1 MPSPA
6 QLDILWNVSDRVL
19 YPEAVAFIRHLVYDE
34 ECMPLPASQI
44 TGLLNVAN
52 ASSYAELERFIKHQR
67 DRNWPDS
74 KQDIKILYT
83 ELEKLFTTIKNKRLR
98 DEFHLIQAKQNSKEA
113 NQEIDEVMALVA
125 RDFIQH
131 LITENALLLT
141 AKATERTRRRERQA

>member
-6 QLDILWNVSDRVL
+6 QLNILWNLSDRVL
-19 YPEAVAFIRHLVYDE
+19 YPEAVAFIRRLVNDE

-52 ASSYAELERFIKHQR
+52 ASSYTELERFIKHQR

-83 ELEKLFTTIKNKRLR
+83 ELDKLFTTIKNKRLR

-125 RDFIQH
+125 HDFIQH
-131 LITENALLLT
+131 LITENALLLVK
-141 AKATERTRRRERQA
+141 KATERARRRERQA